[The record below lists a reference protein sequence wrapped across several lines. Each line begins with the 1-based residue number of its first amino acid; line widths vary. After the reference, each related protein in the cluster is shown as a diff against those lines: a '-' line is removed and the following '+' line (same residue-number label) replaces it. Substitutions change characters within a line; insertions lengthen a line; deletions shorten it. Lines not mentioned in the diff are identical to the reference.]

1 MGLETKIT
9 NRLNNN
15 NVQVEISNPKTDT
28 KKYFSV
34 PEKKADEFITS
45 YKKNDK
51 NVSVF
56 TNTIFV
62 SSILAGVLLVSA
74 CTRNI
79 KSKALKWILNTTGG
93 IVGAVCSFSGSD
105 KYIQKKQ
112 DKLLK
117 EYQAQEIKM

>member
-15 NVQVEISNPKTDT
+15 NVQVEISNPKTET

-34 PEKKADEFITS
+34 PENKADEFITS
-45 YKKNDK
+45 YKKNNK